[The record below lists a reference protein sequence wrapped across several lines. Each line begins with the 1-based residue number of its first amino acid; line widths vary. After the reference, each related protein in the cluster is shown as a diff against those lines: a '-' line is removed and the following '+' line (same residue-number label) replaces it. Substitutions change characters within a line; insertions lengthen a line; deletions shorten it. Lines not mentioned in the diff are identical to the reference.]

1 MQNQETNM
9 NQILTCII
17 YTQNS
22 CLFEDE
28 PARFVTK
35 IQGDVILLNE
45 FDEEIVAGKVK
56 YFFINTMAVDCGPD
70 YLLDLVSNTEP
81 FIGEIYRPN
90 SFEFK
95 KKIENLSEFGIY
107 NTNLLI
113 LDRLEIL
120 PEFRGNDYS
129 RRIID
134 DGIKNFGSN
143 AGLMALKAFPLQ
155 LEYHDENK
163 LQDDWNKRMNIDR
176 TDKDEK
182 KAFTKLISY
191 YRKLGFKKINKN
203 NIMVKPI
210 E

>member
-1 MQNQETNM
+1 MTQM
-9 NQILTCII
+9 LTSIV
-17 YTQNS
+17 YTQTS

-28 PARFVTK
+28 PAQFVTK
-35 IQGDVILLNE
+35 IDGDVILLNE
-45 FDEEIVAGKVK
+45 YDEDVIVGKVK
-56 YFFINTMAVDCGPD
+56 YFFINTMASDFAPD
-70 YLLDLVSNTEP
+70 YLLDLVSNTDP

-107 NTNLLI
+107 NSNLLI

-134 DGIKNFGSN
+134 DGIKTFGSN
-143 AGLMALKAFPLQ
+143 AGLMVLKAFPLQ

-163 LQDDWNKRMNIDR
+163 LQDDWDKKMNID
-176 TDKDEK
+176 TFEKDEK
-182 KAFTKLISY
+182 KAFTKLINH
-191 YRKLGFKKINKN
+191 YRKLGFKKINNN